1 MDQDSDYCS
10 NDSDG
15 NVQGSSRTPTPPI
28 TKLLPCLNNKQQIL
42 INNQNCVNVFKSSKW
57 DNFITFLVGK
67 DEAKM
72 KILKT
77 HVWKSA
83 KLKNQVLQSSSSEI
97 KVKEWSS
104 EVFKVFL
111 NVCKLEIG

>member
-15 NVQGSSRTPTPPI
+15 NLQGSSRTPTPPI
-28 TKLLPCLNNKQQIL
+28 TKLLPCLNNKQQTL
-42 INNQNCVNVFKSSKW
+42 ITNQNSVNVLKSSKG

-67 DEAKM
+67 DENIM
-72 KILKT
+72 KIRKAHT
-77 HVWKSA
+77 WKSP
-83 KLKNQVLQSSSSEI
+83 KLKNQVFNCSHSEI

-104 EVFKVFL
+104 EVFQLFL
-111 NVCKLEIG
+111 NVC